1 MGTEKHTTNN
11 TLVREEIV
19 GKIMKYLD
27 GTKRKH
33 HMSKYV
39 GHNFFE
45 GNLQL

>member
-19 GKIMKYLD
+19 GKIMKYLERNK
-27 GTKRKH
+27 KRKH

-45 GNLQL
+45 EISL